1 MIYCDVPYNATN
13 CGKYDG
19 FDSERFYEWAVRQ
32 DNIFISEYKMP
43 DDFIC
48 VAQIEKVV
56 LSAANGNSKKTT
68 ERLFTN
74 KRTYDALQERQKELY
89 RMNLSEQLTMF

>member
-1 MIYCDVPYNATN
+1 MIYCDVPYNDTN

-32 DNIFISEYKMP
+32 DNIFISEYQMP

-74 KRTYDALQERQKELY
+74 KRTYDALPERQKELY